1 MSYNQLYYFLT
12 NILNEPQLS
21 LNILFMAH
29 PCVSNNIKR
38 DLSTFVFTWN
48 IIREPIYKILQ
59 LNFNINDPK
68 LYSHAPY
75 EITNYYIEAFENV
88 AKKTDFSFIP
98 YKTDQSVQ
106 YFINYIKKYLL
117 SFNRPQ
123 RLLVMKHLGFL

>member
-1 MSYNQLYYFLT
+1 MSYNQLYSFLT

-29 PCVSNNIKR
+29 PCVSNNLKR

-59 LNFNINDPK
+59 LNFDDPK
-68 LYSHAPY
+68 LYSRAPY

-98 YKTDQSVQ
+98 YKTDQSIQ

-117 SFNRPQ
+117 SFTRLQ
-123 RLLVMKHLGFL
+123 RLIVMKNLGFL

>member
-1 MSYNQLYYFLT
+1 
-12 NILNEPQLS
+12 
-21 LNILFMAH
+21 MAH
-29 PCVSNNIKR
+29 PCVSNNLKR

-59 LNFNINDPK
+59 LNFDDPK
-68 LYSHAPY
+68 LYSRAPY

-98 YKTDQSVQ
+98 YKTDQSIQ

-117 SFNRPQ
+117 SFTRPQ
-123 RLLVMKHLGFL
+123 RLIVMKNLGFL

>member
-1 MSYNQLYYFLT
+1 
-12 NILNEPQLS
+12 
-21 LNILFMAH
+21 MAH
-29 PCVSNNIKR
+29 PCVSNNLKR

-88 AKKTDFSFIP
+88 AKKQTFHLYPINSSKRSILYKLYKKVFI
-98 YKTDQSVQ
+98 V
-106 YFINYIKKYLL
+106 F
-117 SFNRPQ
+117 
-123 RLLVMKHLGFL
+123 